1 MLKDI
6 LGLLRTK
13 FINIRFPCQNVYI
26 DKLDLFNEYNDIYH
40 KITKMKPIDINT
52 STGISF
58 EVENTSTVIDTSKFP
73 KQTDLASLK
82 SKLDKI
88 EADELENI
96 PIDLRNLSNVVKNDV
111 VETTAYDTL
120 VKKGNTIDFEQQNL
134 EKMINK
140 VWIQKIN
147 KNKL

>member
-1 MLKDI
+1 M
-6 LGLLRTK
+6 
-13 FINIRFPCQNVYI
+13 YI
-26 DKLDLFNEYNDIYH
+26 DKLDLFNECNDIYH

-96 PIDLRNLSNVVKNDV
+96 PSDLRNLSNVVKNDV
-111 VETTAYDTL
+111 VETTAYDIL

-140 VWIQKIN
+140 GWIQKIN

>member
-1 MLKDI
+1 
-6 LGLLRTK
+6 
-13 FINIRFPCQNVYI
+13 
-26 DKLDLFNEYNDIYH
+26 
-40 KITKMKPIDINT
+40 MKPIDINT

-111 VETTAYDTL
+111 VETTAYDIL
-120 VKKGNTIDFEQQNL
+120 VKNGNTIDFEQQNL

-140 VWIQKIN
+140 V
-147 KNKL
+147 

>member
-1 MLKDI
+1 MY
-6 LGLLRTK
+6 
-13 FINIRFPCQNVYI
+13 N

-111 VETTAYDTL
+111 VETTAYDIL
-120 VKKGNTIDFEQQNL
+120 VKKGNTIVLN
-134 EKMINK
+134 NK
-140 VWIQKIN
+140 ILRKWSTKVEFKRSTKIN
-147 KNKL
+147 FNARMEEALKHLQLKSK

>member
-1 MLKDI
+1 MH
-6 LGLLRTK
+6 
-13 FINIRFPCQNVYI
+13 I
-26 DKLDLFNEYNDIYH
+26 DKLDIFNEYNDIYH
-40 KITKMKPIDINT
+40 KITKLKPIDINA

>member
-1 MLKDI
+1 M
-6 LGLLRTK
+6 
-13 FINIRFPCQNVYI
+13 YI
-26 DKLDLFNEYNDIYH
+26 DKLDIFNEYNDIYH

-96 PIDLRNLSNVVKNDV
+96 PIDLRNLSNVVKNNV
-111 VETTAYDTL
+111 VETTAYDIL

-140 VWIQKIN
+140 GWIQKIN

>member
-1 MLKDI
+1 M
-6 LGLLRTK
+6 
-13 FINIRFPCQNVYI
+13 YI
-26 DKLDLFNEYNDIYH
+26 DKLDIFNEYNDIYH

-96 PIDLRNLSNVVKNDV
+96 PIDLRNLSNVVKNNV
-111 VETTAYDTL
+111 VETTAYDIL

-140 VWIQKIN
+140 G
-147 KNKL
+147 